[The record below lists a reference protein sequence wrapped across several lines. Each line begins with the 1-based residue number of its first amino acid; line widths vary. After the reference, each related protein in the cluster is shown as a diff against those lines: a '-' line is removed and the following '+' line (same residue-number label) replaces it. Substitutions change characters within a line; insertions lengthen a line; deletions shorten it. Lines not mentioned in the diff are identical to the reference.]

1 MPNHSSVTEIN
12 QQNKEILQFLASTH
26 EGFTKLLDVMADHTA
41 TRRRDN
47 NLSTLSCAALAVSGY
62 GDTREALTAEEWARI
77 DAAAHPRDDAAG
89 IPVVKASS
97 TGKHFRADAI
107 YPAEAIEGLP
117 EDYYHGFASR
127 IDLNDDVDRAAFL
140 RATGE
145 LTLTDRAT
153 GETRA
158 VDLAET
164 DPNVQYLVYRHF
176 GMEVPDSI
184 EVVPPSPEVF
194 NDIKALKSYC
204 DSIKSQAGRLMG
216 QIQEVYTAE
225 IRAYEGVV
233 EAPEVLR
240 SRTADSQAESLAS
253 QAQTQAAPALGRPY
267 TPVGNTP
274 SANAQAASRAA
285 AGSVQPKADF
295 GGPRAID

>member
-1 MPNHSSVTEIN
+1 MPNHSPVIEIN
-12 QQNKEILQFLASTH
+12 QQNKEILQSLASTQQ
-26 EGFTKLLDVMADHTA
+26 GFAKLLDVMADHTA

-62 GDTREALTAEEWARI
+62 GDTREALTAEAWARI
-77 DAAAHPRDDAAG
+77 DAAAHPREGAAG

-140 RATGE
+140 KASGE
-145 LTLTDRAT
+145 LTLTDRET

-216 QIQEVYTAE
+216 QIQEIYTAE

-233 EAPEVLR
+233 EAPEVTR
-240 SRTADSQAESLAS
+240 SQAANVRAESAVS
-253 QAQTQAAPALGRPY
+253 QAPAQTAPAPSRPY
-267 TPVGNTP
+267 TPVGNPP
-274 SANAQAASRAA
+274 SVNAQAASRAA
-285 AGSVQPKADF
+285 AGSVQPKSDL
-295 GGPRAID
+295 GGSRAID